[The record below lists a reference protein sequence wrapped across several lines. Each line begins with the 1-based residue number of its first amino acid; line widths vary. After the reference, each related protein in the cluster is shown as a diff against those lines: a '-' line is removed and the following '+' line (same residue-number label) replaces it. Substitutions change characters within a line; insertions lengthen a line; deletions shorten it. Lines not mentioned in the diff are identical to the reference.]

1 MKIKELL
8 KVDVQFDKKISN
20 RIILSG
26 IVLLLLGFIGFFI
39 SLDGRSMRRGV
50 ALLYR
55 DTSIASLY
63 KYYPILLIVSLVLI
77 MLGAILLW
85 IKFMNVRKFRQ
96 AIYEAPQAVI
106 PQVAATLQAERMPQ
120 AETVAMPQAELMP
133 QEEVIS
139 QEEVI
144 PQTEVLPQTDV
155 VCNNCQ
161 QINKPDSKFC
171 VACGHQ
177 IN

>member
-39 SLDGRSMRRGV
+39 SLDERSMRRGV

-106 PQVAATLQAERMPQ
+106 PQVAATLQAE
-120 AETVAMPQAELMP
+120 LMP